1 MSNRGGDDQVP
12 AHDTGKQILGDVA
25 PKHPSRS
32 YSKSQLAVDR
42 FGAVNVLAADKFG
55 ALRSLEGSRTN
66 IYNNAEECST
76 GSSSPGE
83 YNFLSPKHSQIAHK
97 RPFGD
102 DSIRSTYPDVL
113 ETQGTRSDPSSHSS
127 IPISCTLH
135 ERQTPTRSDAGPPV
149 KRYCPPPTA
158 KHHNAHETHVGPYIL
173 SQNELVDLRRAEHND
188 SERGVSARS
197 LPTTKSWCSDV
208 DPTTTTLPTAR
219 FNIDRNST
227 LASAAMDSG
236 SSESARHPD
245 DSNDRNRVRFNYKFA
260 SAGLEASLLE
270 RMEARQRLQDVTNEP
285 ERCSHVISPEDLVWG
300 SVKHYIGMVLDR
312 ETNCLL
318 GTAVLFMP
326 PEPRQRSQ
334 AAALK
339 SAWVTS
345 VQAVKGRTEVL
356 IKNCRGVI
364 HVAQLMLTSTALG
377 LAFFSVNVW
386 QGTFALAFL
395 SRVSGPASL
404 PHRLSVDVERTDR
417 VYVIGY
423 EEPWESESAT
433 IADARVRPG
442 RIVDAGRH
450 TIVEIDFTTG
460 QLGGSIDSP
469 AGFRG
474 GLVVRADGLLAGVV
488 TGELLN
494 SHRTNIDLSSAHN
507 IYALLEEL

>member
-12 AHDTGKQILGDVA
+12 AHVDTGKQILGDVA

-285 ERCSHVISPEDLVWG
+285 ERCSHVISPEVSLLINYLFEDFIKLRSIATASNICIVLTENVELALHANYVSVIVLYSVVIVFHLQDLVWG

-417 VYVIGY
+417 VYVIG
-423 EEPWESESAT
+423 
-433 IADARVRPG
+433 
-442 RIVDAGRH
+442 
-450 TIVEIDFTTG
+450 
-460 QLGGSIDSP
+460 
-469 AGFRG
+469 
-474 GLVVRADGLLAGVV
+474 
-488 TGELLN
+488 
-494 SHRTNIDLSSAHN
+494 
-507 IYALLEEL
+507 